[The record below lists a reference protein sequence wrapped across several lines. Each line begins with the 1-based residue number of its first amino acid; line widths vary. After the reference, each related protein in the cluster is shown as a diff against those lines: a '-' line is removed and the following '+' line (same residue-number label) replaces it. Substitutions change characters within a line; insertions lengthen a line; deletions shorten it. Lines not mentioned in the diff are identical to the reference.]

1 MVKQELIERSPV
13 RFLEKAANGGLL
25 AGEIG
30 VLTSKK
36 GLGKTSVLV
45 QIGLDMLLQEKS
57 VVHVSFNQHSDN
69 VITWYED
76 IFNETAKKKNLA
88 DADEVKNSVIRNRV
102 ILNFS
107 PDTVSAERIINT
119 LKALGQGGIVASCM
133 IVDGLDLALLKSEDY
148 KALKEYGKEANLV
161 IWFSHNVENDA
172 SYSNP
177 DVDCILHLEQKPD
190 TIQMKILKSHGT
202 ESDVASLK
210 LDSKTLLMSE
220 K

>member
-13 RFLEKAANGGLL
+13 RFLEKSANGGLL

-45 QIGLDMLLQEKS
+45 QIGLDMLLQEKA

-88 DADEVKNSVIRNRV
+88 DADDVKNSVIKNRV

-107 PDTVSAERIINT
+107 PDIVSAEKVINT
-119 LKALGQGGIVASCM
+119 LKALAQGGITASCL
-133 IVDGLDLALLKSEDY
+133 IIDGLDLTLLKAEDF
-148 KALKEYGKEANLV
+148 KAFKAYGKEANLV
-161 IWFSHNVENDA
+161 IWFSYNVEDDEPYA
-172 SYSNP
+172 NP
-177 DVDCILHLEQKPD
+177 DVDCVIHLAQKPD
-190 TIQMKILKSHGT
+190 TIQMVISKSHGT
-202 ESDVASLK
+202 TVDVPSLK

>member
-13 RFLEKAANGGLL
+13 RFLEKSANGGLQ

-45 QIGLDMLLQEKS
+45 QIGLDMLLQEKA

-76 IFNETAKKKNLA
+76 IFNEITKKKNIGNVA
-88 DADEVKNSVIRNRV
+88 DLKADTLKKRV
-102 ILNFS
+102 ILNFNQDS
-107 PDTVSAERIINT
+107 VTGEQIVNT
-119 LKALGQGGIVASCM
+119 LKALAQGGISASCL
-133 IVDGLDLALLKSEDY
+133 IIDGLDLTLPKSEDF
-148 KALKEYGKEANLV
+148 KALKAYGKEANLV
-161 IWFSHNVENDA
+161 IWFSYNVDNDDA
-172 SYSNP
+172 YAND
-177 DVDCILHLEQKPD
+177 DVDCVIHLAQKPD
-190 TIQMKILKSHGT
+190 TIQMMVLKSHGA
-202 ESDVASLK
+202 VADISSLK

>member
-13 RFLEKAANGGLL
+13 RFLEKSANGGLA

-45 QIGLDMLLQEKS
+45 QIGLDMLLQEKA

-76 IFNETAKKKNLA
+76 IFSETAKKKNLA
-88 DADEVKNSVIRNRV
+88 DAEDVKNSVIRNRV

-119 LKALGQGGIVASCM
+119 LKALVQGGIDASCL
-133 IVDGLDLALLKSEDY
+133 IIDGLDLSVLKSDDFN
-148 KALKEYGKEANLV
+148 ALKSYGKEANLV
-161 IWFSHNVENDA
+161 IWFSQNVDNDDA
-172 SYSNP
+172 YDNP
-177 DVDCILHLEQKPD
+177 DVDCVIHLAQKTD
-190 TIQMKILKSHGT
+190 TIQMMILKSHGT
-202 ESDVASLK
+202 ACDTASLK

>member
-1 MVKQELIERSPV
+1 MVKQELIDRSPV
-13 RFLEKAANGGLL
+13 RFFEKSADGGLN

-45 QIGLDMLLQEKS
+45 QIGLDMLLQDKP

-76 IFNETAKKKNLA
+76 IFSETAKRKNLS
-88 DADEVKNSVIRNRV
+88 DADEVKDAVIKNRV

-107 PDTVSAERIINT
+107 PESFSAERIVNT
-119 LKALGQGGIVASCM
+119 LKALAQGGVATNCL
-133 IVDGLDLALLKSEDY
+133 IIDGLDISKLSAEDFKLLKDY
-148 KALKEYGKEANLV
+148 AKASNLV
-161 IWFSHNVENDA
+161 IWFSYNVEDDVAYEND
-172 SYSNP
+172 NI
-177 DVDCILHLEQKPD
+177 DCVIHLEQKPD
-190 TIQMKILKSHGT
+190 TIQMVVLKAHGNKV
-202 ESDVASLK
+202 ENLSLK

>member
-13 RFLEKAANGGLL
+13 RFLEKSANGGLQ

-45 QIGLDMLLQEKS
+45 QIGLDMLLQEKA

-107 PDTVSAERIINT
+107 PDTVSAERI
-119 LKALGQGGIVASCM
+119 
-133 IVDGLDLALLKSEDY
+133 GLDLTLLKSEDF
-148 KALKEYGKEANLV
+148 KALKAYGKEANLV
-161 IWFSHNVENDA
+161 IWFSYNVDNDDA
-172 SYSNP
+172 YAND
-177 DVDCILHLEQKPD
+177 DVDCVIHLAQKPD
-190 TIQMKILKSHGT
+190 TIQMMVLKSHGA
-202 ESDVASLK
+202 VADISSLK

>member
-1 MVKQELIERSPV
+1 MVKQELIERSPI
-13 RFLEKAANGGLL
+13 RYLEKSANGGLA

-45 QIGLDMLLQEKS
+45 QIGLDMLLQDKP
-57 VVHVSFNQHSDN
+57 VVHVSYNQHSDN
-69 VITWYED
+69 IITWYED

-88 DADEVKNSVIRNRV
+88 DAEEVKNAIIRNRV

-107 PDTVSAERIINT
+107 PDSVSAEKIVNT
-119 LKALGQGGIVASCM
+119 LKALAQGGIVASCL
-133 IVDGLDLALLKSEDY
+133 IFDGLDLNLLKPEDF
-148 KALKEYGKEANLV
+148 KALKAYGKEANLV
-161 IWFSHNVENDA
+161 IWFSYNVENDEK
-172 SYSNP
+172 YENP
-177 DVDCILHLEQKPD
+177 DVDCIVHLSQKTD
-190 TIQMKILKSHGT
+190 TVQMMILKSHGAA
-202 ESDVASLK
+202 EDVASIK